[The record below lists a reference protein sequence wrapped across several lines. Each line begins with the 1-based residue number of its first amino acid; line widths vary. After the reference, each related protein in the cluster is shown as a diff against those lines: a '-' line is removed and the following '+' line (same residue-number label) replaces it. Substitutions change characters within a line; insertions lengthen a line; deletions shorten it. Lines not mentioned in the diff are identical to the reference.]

1 MVWGRGRFRR
11 LGARFIME
19 WAASLVGGGPDDP
32 VVGRGPGRR
41 RHLRVGGMEP
51 RRTVPELVHG
61 GHHRCL
67 PRRAARW
74 NGRRSG
80 WADGGKG
87 RTAAVAP
94 GGRARGLAQD
104 PAREGGARL
113 RRPQPKVT
121 DGSYPASQRGD
132 EGSSRHVG
140 EAGILAKR
148 AKRARGSGSSPT
160 RTIQA
165 GDGWLPPV
173 RDAEARFPSGSA
185 ACTASLAAQGV
196 GDSAEDPGFRAW
208 EFCTGPA
215 VSGNLPDSE
224 DRVREQQA

>member
-1 MVWGRGRFRR
+1 MLRSWGGARGGVADFGSGGWNRAEQGRSWSMGATTGACPAEPHSGMAGGRG
-11 LGARFIME
+11 
-19 WAASLVGGGPDDP
+19 
-32 VVGRGPGRR
+32 GRTR
-41 RHLRVGGMEP
+41 
-51 RRTVPELVHG
+51 
-61 GHHRCL
+61 
-67 PRRAARW
+67 
-74 NGRRSG
+74 
-80 WADGGKG
+80 GKG

-104 PAREGGARL
+104 LAREGGARL

-121 DGSYPASQRGD
+121 DGSYPASQRGE

-148 AKRARGSGSSPT
+148 AKRARGSGTSPT
-160 RTIQA
+160 RSIQA
-165 GDGWLPPV
+165 GEGWLPPV

-196 GDSAEDPGFRAW
+196 GDSAEDSGLRDW
-208 EFCTGPA
+208 ESCTGPA

>member
-1 MVWGRGRFRR
+1 MIRSWG
-11 LGARFIME
+11 GARGGV
-19 WAASLVGGGPDDP
+19 AAFGSGE
-32 VVGRGPGRR
+32 
-41 RHLRVGGMEP
+41 MEP
-51 RRTVPELVHG
+51 RRTGPELVHG

-74 NGRRSG
+74 NGRRTG
-80 WADGGKG
+80 WADGG
-87 RTAAVAP
+87 RT
-94 GGRARGLAQD
+94 GGRAEPQRSRREGVPGVLAQD

-121 DGSYPASQRGD
+121 DGSYPASQRGE
-132 EGSSRHVG
+132 EGSSRYGG
-140 EAGILAKR
+140 EAGIFAKR
-148 AKRARGSGSSPT
+148 AKRARGSGTSPT

-196 GDSAEDPGFRAW
+196 GDSAEDSGFRAW
-208 EFCTGPA
+208 ESCTGPA